1 MGNYFASNSCHTSP
15 HHLLTVYRGREI
27 GRLSRKFLLILSARG
42 QASSH
47 FIDPMLSVPPFRL
60 GFPDGKKLSNYVL
73 PWRRTNHRGRHCCG
87 YQGDG
92 EVFNRTRKHSSSQNH
107 GRNEAYPRNS
117 PSVASAET
125 TTMSNH
131 LDGDGPEATVRVE
144 RGDHAAE
151 MSRICSALIEAVK
164 YAASA
169 KQAALLFDY
178 IKSFS
183 TRSLEAYRKL
193 QKTWVTDISPRVD
206 NILGFVEPYR
216 DPYGVKGDWEGAVC
230 ISGPHMTSKFRTL
243 VDGSAK
249 FIRMLP
255 WAVPGENDGKGSLEA
270 SLFRAPNFTVIHCR

>member
-1 MGNYFASNSCHTSP
+1 MYYLGEERITEEDIAAVTKVMEKYSIEPENTRVRKIMDGTKPTF
-15 HHLLTVYRGREI
+15 EI
-27 GRLSRKFLLILSARG
+27 L
-42 QASSH
+42 Q
-47 FIDPMLSVPPFRL
+47 
-60 GFPDGKKLSNYVL
+60 
-73 PWRRTNHRGRHCCG
+73 
-87 YQGDG
+87 
-92 EVFNRTRKHSSSQNH
+92 
-107 GRNEAYPRNS
+107 
-117 PSVASAET
+117 ASAET

-131 LDGDGPEATVRVE
+131 LDGDGLEATVRVE

-164 YAASA
+164 YAASD

-178 IKSFS
+178 IESFS

-230 ISGPHMTSKFRTL
+230 ISGPDMTSKLKAL

-270 SLFRAPNFTVIHCR
+270 SLFRAPNFTIIHCR

>member
-60 GFPDGKKLSNYVL
+60 GFPDGKNLSNYVL
-73 PWRRTNHRGRHCCG
+73 PWRRTDHRGRHCCG
-87 YQGDG
+87 YQADG

-107 GRNEAYPRNS
+107 GRNEAYLRNS

-131 LDGDGPEATVRVE
+131 LDGDGLEATVRVE

-151 MSRICSALIEAVK
+151 MSRICSALIESASLQDHFAREALARPHAVSHP
-164 YAASA
+164 YVAVHRRRQVLQGVQRSA
-169 KQAALLFDY
+169 QCRGRRV
-178 IKSFS
+178 
-183 TRSLEAYRKL
+183 RSLEADCGNEAGAEMEFCAGEYC
-193 QKTWVTDISPRVD
+193 S
-206 NILGFVEPYR
+206 
-216 DPYGVKGDWEGAVC
+216 EGGRRGGAEV
-230 ISGPHMTSKFRTL
+230 
-243 VDGSAK
+243 
-249 FIRMLP
+249 
-255 WAVPGENDGKGSLEA
+255 
-270 SLFRAPNFTVIHCR
+270 